1 MPASPRVLPA
11 PVPVHITPSRTPTSP
26 PPSIRS
32 RPPGH
37 PALAGQDG
45 LGPAGSSVA
54 RTCGPAAAG
63 ARCRAGG
70 RVYRR
75 VLMASRV
82 SQPGGGRGSFS
93 QFRANTFISL
103 GNLTS
108 PWSWIHYTGLISALL
123 QLSVVKAAAR
133 SVNSDMCTRGGG
145 GGPAARGAPGAQP
158 FICWAA
164 DRRGRGGDGGGR
176 PLPRGCGTGPKRPR
190 SPSGSRRGPGNSAAQ
205 RAGGEAGAVP
215 GPVCSCWW
223 GSAGARI
230 AVCASSPALGALMEP
245 SVSNAPQPSVTD
257 EAAPARLP
265 AVTRSADPHLPHR
278 REPHQKPGGARCAAQ
293 EGRGAP
299 QPQEETSVPRIF
311 RFYFPR
317 RSAGAWGCPGGG
329 AGPALPA
336 EPCRAEPSGPRGQ
349 RREPLSRGS
358 SCGQPAVR
366 YVRCAPSAQRSPL
379 RPGLQVAP
387 GTPTARLSRDGRA
400 GGSPGKDGAARSSA
414 LRTHCGVT
422 SIPLI
427 DKSNKSPFSGA
438 NEIQQRE
445 FIFCPGWAAARL
457 RPTSPAASPTGARM
471 PTAVGR
477 SLPCTTAPPR
487 LCCRPGIS

>member
-145 GGPAARGAPGAQP
+145 GGTCGAGRAWSAAFHLLGRRPAGE
-158 FICWAA
+158 
-164 DRRGRGGDGGGR
+164 GGGR
-176 PLPRGCGTGPKRPR
+176 G
-190 SPSGSRRGPGNSAAQ
+190 
-205 RAGGEAGAVP
+205 RA
-215 GPVCSCWW
+215 
-223 GSAGARI
+223 
-230 AVCASSPALGALMEP
+230 
-245 SVSNAPQPSVTD
+245 T
-257 EAAPARLP
+257 AAPGLRDGSEA
-265 AVTRSADPHLPHR
+265 
-278 REPHQKPGGARCAAQ
+278 
-293 EGRGAP
+293 
-299 QPQEETSVPRIF
+299 
-311 RFYFPR
+311 
-317 RSAGAWGCPGGG
+317 
-329 AGPALPA
+329 PALPLGLSA
-336 EPCRAEPSGPRGQ
+336 RPR
-349 RREPLSRGS
+349 EF
-358 SCGQPAVR
+358 
-366 YVRCAPSAQRSPL
+366 
-379 RPGLQVAP
+379 
-387 GTPTARLSRDGRA
+387 
-400 GGSPGKDGAARSSA
+400 RSSA
-414 LRTHCGVT
+414 
-422 SIPLI
+422 
-427 DKSNKSPFSGA
+427 
-438 NEIQQRE
+438 
-445 FIFCPGWAAARL
+445 GW
-457 RPTSPAASPTGARM
+457 G
-471 PTAVGR
+471 
-477 SLPCTTAPPR
+477 
-487 LCCRPGIS
+487 